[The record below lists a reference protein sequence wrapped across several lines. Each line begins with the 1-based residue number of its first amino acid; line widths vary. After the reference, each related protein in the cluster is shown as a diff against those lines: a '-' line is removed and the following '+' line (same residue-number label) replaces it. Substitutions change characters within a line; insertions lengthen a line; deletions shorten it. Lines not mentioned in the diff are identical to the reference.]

1 MSNVILQI
9 KGVSKN
15 FDGLL
20 ATNNVSFDVYE
31 KEILSIIGPNG
42 AGKSTLF
49 NLITNFYI
57 ADSGSILYQGKE
69 LIGMTPDAVCK
80 LGITRT
86 FQVARPFSGLTV
98 ADNIL
103 VALLSK
109 SKSVADARANVDE
122 VLQLVSLKPKANAM
136 GGELTTLERKRLELG
151 KALATKPKVLL
162 LDEVMTGLKPKEMDD
177 MMDLIRHLKES
188 MTIVFVEHVM
198 RVVMG
203 VSERVLVM
211 NHGKKIA
218 EGSPQEIISNPEVVT
233 AYLGRGTE
241 HAGN

>member
-1 MSNVILQI
+1 MSNVILQV

-103 VALLSK
+103 VALLPK
-109 SKSVADARANVDE
+109 AKTVADARAHVDE
-122 VLQLVSLKPKANAM
+122 VLQLVSLTPKANAM

-162 LDEVMTGLKPKEMDD
+162 LDEVMTGLKPKEMDE
-177 MMDLIRHLKES
+177 MMDLIRHLKET

-218 EGSPQEIISNPEVVT
+218 EGSPQEVTSNPEVVT

>member
-1 MSNVILQI
+1 MSNIILQV

-103 VALLSK
+103 VALLPK
-109 SKSVADARANVDE
+109 AKTVAEARAHVDE
-122 VLQLVSLKPKANAM
+122 VLQ
-136 GGELTTLERKRLELG
+136 
-151 KALATKPKVLL
+151 
-162 LDEVMTGLKPKEMDD
+162 
-177 MMDLIRHLKES
+177 
-188 MTIVFVEHVM
+188 
-198 RVVMG
+198 
-203 VSERVLVM
+203 
-211 NHGKKIA
+211 
-218 EGSPQEIISNPEVVT
+218 
-233 AYLGRGTE
+233 
-241 HAGN
+241 

>member
-1 MSNVILQI
+1 MSNIILQV

-103 VALLSK
+103 VALLPK
-109 SKSVADARANVDE
+109 SKTVAEARAHVDE

-151 KALATKPKVLL
+151 KALATNPKLLL
-162 LDEVMTGLKPKEMDD
+162 LDEVMTGLKPKEMDE

-218 EGSPQEIISNPEVVT
+218 EGSPQEVTSNPEVVT
-233 AYLGRGTE
+233 AYLGRGTD